1 MKKEINPWTIER
13 ANNIVL
19 SRYPHLIFL
28 EMKKENG
35 GKKWFCYFDPNV
47 KEGNFGSKT
56 NPYIWCRSNLRKGHF
71 KIKKVYYQEEL
82 DDIVLKKYP
91 HLIFHHI
98 EDNRR
103 IYYYDKTLEND
114 IYGSFLNPYK
124 WEIGNIKK
132 NLFSIEYVIYNFEK
146 INNIVLQKYPYL
158 CFLKQENS
166 HDMTFYYYDNN
177 KPENSYGSIQNPYK
191 WTGFNIVEN
200 VFSTN
205 KRFAGEEEFKE
216 ALLFITSNFIKGKM
230 TIKKYR
236 LKPDFTINE
245 YNCFVEINGGQHYF
259 FVNHFH
265 KTYENYINQQNRD
278 KKKIIYSEEIG
289 WDIIIIPNIFDKD
302 IFSYKNKYKIEIY
315 QFGGKSLELLEKLK
329 NTKIN
334 WWLNSFEIIIKNN
347 I

>member
-19 SRYPHLIFL
+19 SRYPHLVFL
-28 EMKKENG
+28 EMKKEGG

-56 NPYIWCRSNLRKGHF
+56 NPYIWNRSNLREGHF
-71 KIKKVYYQEEL
+71 KIRKVYFQEEL
-82 DDIVLKKYP
+82 DNIILKKYP
-91 HLIFHHI
+91 NLIFHHI
-98 EDNRR
+98 ENNRDVF
-103 IYYYDKTLEND
+103 YYDKELEEGV
-114 IYGSFLNPYK
+114 YGSFSYPYK
-124 WEIGNIKK
+124 WCISNVNK
-132 NLFSIEYVIYNFEK
+132 NLYSIDKFFDLKK
-146 INNIVLQKYPYL
+146 INNIVLQKYPNL
-158 CFLKQENS
+158 CFLKKEKEHDTWFYFYDKNKKEN
-166 HDMTFYYYDNN
+166 
-177 KPENSYGSIQNPYK
+177 EYGSITNPYK
-191 WTGFNIVEN
+191 WMGSFIYEN
-200 VFSTN
+200 SFSIN
-205 KRFAGEEEFKE
+205 KRYAGEEEFKE
-216 ALLFITSNFIKGKM
+216 ALLYITSNFIKGKM

-236 LKPDFTINE
+236 LKPDFTIAE

-265 KTYENYINQQNRD
+265 KTYKDYINQQNRD
-278 KKKIIYSEEIG
+278 KEKIIYSKEIE

-315 QFGGKSLELLEKLK
+315 QFGGKSLELIEKLK